1 MPPLD
6 DQIQD
11 MDPSNMSDLDE
22 SAAPSTPE
30 VVAKPAVSS
39 PATGEDDNE
48 LLSVVR
54 DVVKDRK
61 VVDPASPA
69 EGEEV
74 QGQEPGSE
82 QKKPDDEN
90 FSDVPF
96 NKHPRFQQLLRE
108 RNSFK
113 QDAERYQNVD
123 RFLFDAG
130 LSSVEAADGLTI
142 MGLAKTN
149 PAEAWKQIR
158 PWLEKLVVA
167 AGEVI
172 PDDLRQRVAKG
183 ELSQDA
189 ALEVSKARATAASV
203 QAAQSFREQQEER
216 RQQTSNQNAVQQTA
230 ADWEADR
237 MTKDPNFAAKQPAV
251 MKEVIY
257 LQRTDGMPTTPQGVI
272 DMLKK
277 AYKTVNDGLKPA
289 PVTTPAVRQQPVRP
303 VTGGQ
308 VAGNQRP
315 APAGKEM
322 STLDIIRAN
331 RRTG

>member
-22 SAAPSTPE
+22 SATPSPPE
-30 VVAKPAVSS
+30 AVAKPAVSS

-74 QGQEPGSE
+74 TGQEPGTE
-82 QKKPDDEN
+82 PKKPDDEN
-90 FSDVPF
+90 YSDVPF

-108 RNSFK
+108 AKSNK
-113 QDAERYQNVD
+113 QDAERYRNVD

-130 LSSVEAADGLTI
+130 LTAEEAADGMTI

-237 MTKDPNFAAKQPAV
+237 MTKDPNFAAKQPQV
-251 MKEVIY
+251 MKEVVF
-257 LQRTDGMPTTPQGVI
+257 LQRTEGMPTTREGVL
-272 DMLKK
+272 DMLKR
-277 AYKTVNDGLKPA
+277 AYKTVNDSLKPA
-289 PVTTPAVRQQPVRP
+289 PVAPAVRQQPVRP

>member
-1 MPPLD
+1 MPSLD
-6 DQIQD
+6 DQIED
-11 MDPSNMSDLDE
+11 MDPSNMSDLDDTSVVKE
-22 SAAPSTPE
+22 NLTPAE
-30 VVAKPAVSS
+30 PAVSS
-39 PATGEDDNE
+39 PATGEDDND

-69 EGEEV
+69 EGDEI
-74 QGQEPGSE
+74 QGQAAGDP
-82 QKKPDDEN
+82 KKQDDEN
-90 FSDVPF
+90 YSDVPF
-96 NKHPRFQQLLRE
+96 NKHPRFQQLLRKAKANE
-108 RNSFK
+108 
-113 QDAERYQNVD
+113 QDAGRYQNVE

-130 LSSVEAADGLTI
+130 LSPDEAYDGLTI

-172 PDDLRQRVAKG
+172 PEDLRERVTKG
-183 ELSQDA
+183 ELTQDA
-189 ALEVSKARATAASV
+189 AHEISKARATASSL
-203 QAAQSFREQQEER
+203 QAAQTFRQQQEER
-216 RQQTSNQNAVQQTA
+216 RQQTSNATAVTQAA

-237 MTKDPNFAAKQPAV
+237 MAKDPNFAAKQPAI
-251 MKEVIY
+251 MKEVVF
-257 LQRTDGMPTTPQGVI
+257 LQRTEGMPTTPQGVL

-277 AYKTVNDGLKPA
+277 AYKTVNESLKPTPA
-289 PVTTPAVRQQPVRP
+289 PVIRQQNPRP

-315 APAGKEM
+315 APGGKEM
-322 STLDIIRAN
+322 STLDIVRAN

>member
-6 DQIQD
+6 DQIED

-22 SAAPSTPE
+22 SASPSPPE
-30 VVAKPAVSS
+30 AGAKPAASS

-61 VVDPASPA
+61 VVDPASPT

-74 QGQEPGSE
+74 QGQAAGTEP
-82 QKKPDDEN
+82 KKPDDEN
-90 FSDVPF
+90 YSDVPF

-108 RNSFK
+108 AKANK
-113 QDAERYQNVD
+113 QDAERYRNVD

-130 LSSVEAADGLTI
+130 LSSEEAADGLTI

-172 PDDLRQRVAKG
+172 PEDLRERVAKG
-183 ELSQDA
+183 ELTQDA

-203 QAAQSFREQQEER
+203 QVAQSFRTQQEER
-216 RQQTSNQNAVQQTA
+216 RQATDAANAVQQAA

-237 MTKDPNFAAKQPAV
+237 MAKDPNFAAKQPAI
-251 MKEVIY
+251 MKEVVF
-257 LQRTDGMPTTPQGVI
+257 LQRTEGMPATREGVL
-272 DMLKK
+272 DMLKR
-277 AYKTVNDGLKPA
+277 AYKVVNDTLKPTTVA
-289 PVTTPAVRQQPVRP
+289 PPVRQQPVRP

>member
-6 DQIQD
+6 DQIED

-22 SAAPSTPE
+22 NAAAPRKE
-30 VVAKPAVSS
+30 PAVEPAASS

-74 QGQEPGSE
+74 QGQEPGAE
-82 QKKPDDEN
+82 KKPDDEN
-90 FSDVPF
+90 YSDVPF

-108 RNSFK
+108 AKSNK
-113 QDAERYQNVD
+113 QDAERYRNVD

-130 LSSVEAADGLTI
+130 LSSEEAADGLTI

-172 PDDLRQRVAKG
+172 PDDLRQRVANG
-183 ELSQDA
+183 ELTQDA

-203 QAAQSFREQQEER
+203 QAAQSFREQQAER
-216 RQQTSNQNAVQQTA
+216 RQQTDNANAVQQAA

-237 MTKDPNFAAKQPAV
+237 MAKDPNFAAKQPAV
-251 MKEVIY
+251 MKEVVY
-257 LQRTDGMPTTPQGVI
+257 LQRTEGMPTTSQGVI

-277 AYKTVNDGLKPA
+277 AYKTVNDSLKPA
-289 PVTTPAVRQQPVRP
+289 PVIPPAVRQQPVRP

-322 STLDIIRAN
+322 STLDIVRAN

>member
-6 DQIQD
+6 DQIED

-22 SAAPSTPE
+22 SATSSTPE
-30 VVAKPAVSS
+30 AAAKPAASS
-39 PATGEDDNE
+39 PATGEDDND

-74 QGQEPGSE
+74 QGQAAGNEP
-82 QKKPDDEN
+82 KKPDDEN
-90 FSDVPF
+90 YSDVPF

-108 RNSFK
+108 ANANK
-113 QDAERYQNVD
+113 QDAERYRNVD

-130 LSSVEAADGLTI
+130 LSSEEAADGLTI

-149 PAEAWKQIR
+149 PAQAWQQIR

-167 AGEVI
+167 AGETI
-172 PDDLRQRVAKG
+172 PDDLRQRVEKG
-183 ELSQDA
+183 ELTQDV
-189 ALEVSKARATAASV
+189 ALEVSRARAASASV
-203 QAAQSFREQQEER
+203 QAAQSFRQQQEER
-216 RQQTSNQNAVQQTA
+216 RQQTANATSVQQAA

-237 MTKDPNFAAKQPAV
+237 MAKDPNFSAKQSAV
-251 MKEVIY
+251 MKEVVY
-257 LQRTDGMPTTPQGVI
+257 LQRTEGMPTTPQGVT

-277 AYKTVNDGLKPA
+277 AYKTVNDSLKPTPA
-289 PVTTPAVRQQPVRP
+289 PVPRQQPVRP

-315 APAGKEM
+315 APGGKEM
-322 STLDIIRAN
+322 STLDIVRAN

>member
-6 DQIQD
+6 DQIED

-22 SAAPSTPE
+22 TAAVKENLTTAE
-30 VVAKPAVSS
+30 HAASS
-39 PATGEDDNE
+39 PATGEDDND

-61 VVDPASPA
+61 VVDTASPA

-74 QGQEPGSE
+74 EGLTGE
-82 QKKPDDEN
+82 QLKKPDDEN
-90 FSDVPF
+90 YSDVPF
-96 NKHPRFQQLLRE
+96 NKHPRFQQLLRKAKTYE
-108 RNSFK
+108 
-113 QDAERYQNVD
+113 QDAGRYHNVE

-130 LSSVEAADGLTI
+130 ISSEEAFDGLTI

-149 PAEAWKQIR
+149 PAQAWQQIR

-183 ELSQDA
+183 ELTQDA
-189 ALEVSKARATAASV
+189 AIEVSKARATTASL
-203 QAAQSFREQQEER
+203 QAAQSFRQQQEQR
-216 RQQTSNQNAVQQTA
+216 RQEMDSGHAIQQA
-230 ADWEADR
+230 AAAWENDR
-237 MTKDPNFAAKQPAV
+237 LAKDPNFATKQPAI
-251 MKEVIY
+251 MKEVLF
-257 LQRTDGMPTTPQGVI
+257 LQRTEGMPKTPQEVT

-289 PVTTPAVRQQPVRP
+289 PVVVPQTRQPQRP

-315 APAGKEM
+315 TPAGKEM

-331 RRTG
+331 RRAG